1 MNKQEA
7 PNFVSAMQQHS
18 LSESARE
25 TTQRAPETPPST
37 GPTLEDLLL
46 WSIGGGGAAKHQEFQ
61 DAYARNVAAGASMAP
76 QQGDPEPKT
85 PSETMMDLW
94 TSPEFFDE
102 LKNVAE
108 RAGPGV

>member
-1 MNKQEA
+1 MSKQEA
-7 PNFVSAMQQHS
+7 PNFVSALRQHS

-25 TTQRAPETPPST
+25 ATQRAPETPPST
-37 GPTLEDLLL
+37 GPTLEDALL
-46 WSIGGGGAAKHQEFQ
+46 WSIGGGGAAKYQEFQ
-61 DAYARNVAAGASMAP
+61 DAYARNVAAGTPSVP
-76 QQGDPEPKT
+76 HPVDPEPKS

-94 TSPEFFDE
+94 TSPAFFDE